1 MSPSQASPE
10 RLLPGHNRVL
20 LLRIRDSEEKIC
32 LQQKELAV
40 EHRVKQQKCDL
51 SHDKPVAEAAYRLNA
66 RFVSRL
72 CQQLAQAL
80 HIDVDRAL
88 VNLRIARPNLR
99 E

>member
-1 MSPSQASPE
+1 MSPSQVSPE
-10 RLLPGHNRVL
+10 RLLPSHNRDL

-32 LQQKELAV
+32 LQKRELAV

-51 SHDKPVAEAAYRLNA
+51 SHDKPVAEAAYSLDT

-72 CQQLAQAL
+72 CQYLAQAL

-88 VNLRIARPNLR
+88 INVRIARPNLR
-99 E
+99 Q